1 MRLNTLK
8 TIVGIFMICA
18 HFGAMM
24 YVLALGAQYFRF
36 DQALDIIL
44 ILAPL
49 FSAFTLAIV
58 ADFVKHRSQRA
69 AGPRVNGAFVFV
81 TVFFP
86 IIYTIAIFGL
96 ITAWPLG
103 WIAKIEQLRRGV
115 AACETLIGAALGI
128 AMGALFEMPKGGQY
142 KSSRMHNKVGN

>member
-1 MRLNTLK
+1 MRLNLLK

-18 HFGAMM
+18 HFGAML
-24 YVLALGAQYFRF
+24 YVLALGAQYFTF
-36 DQALDIIL
+36 DQALDIVL

-58 ADFVKHRSQRA
+58 TDFVKNRSQRA
-69 AGPRVNGAFVFV
+69 VGPRVNGAFVFV
-81 TVFFP
+81 TLFFP

-96 ITAWPLG
+96 ITAWPMG
-103 WIAKIEQLRRGV
+103 WIGKIEQLRRGV

-128 AMGALFEMPKGGQY
+128 AMGALFEIPKTTER
-142 KSSRMHNKVGN
+142 KSSRAQDEG

>member
-1 MRLNTLK
+1 M
-8 TIVGIFMICA
+8 
-18 HFGAMM
+18 
-24 YVLALGAQYFRF
+24 
-36 DQALDIIL
+36 L

-58 ADFVKHRSQRA
+58 TDFVKNRSRRD

-81 TVFFP
+81 TLFFP

-96 ITAWPLG
+96 ITAWPIG
-103 WIAKIEQLRRGV
+103 WIGKIEQLRRGV

-128 AMGALFEMPKGGQY
+128 AMGALFEMPKVTER
-142 KSSRMHNKVGN
+142 KSSRAQEG

>member
-1 MRLNTLK
+1 MRLNKLK

-24 YVLALGAQYFRF
+24 YVLALGAQYFSF
-36 DQALDIIL
+36 DQALDIVL

-58 ADFVKHRSQRA
+58 TDFVKHRSQRA
-69 AGPRVNGAFVFV
+69 AGPRVNSAFVFV
-81 TVFFP
+81 TLFFP
-86 IIYTIAIFGL
+86 IIYTVAIFGL
-96 ITAWPLG
+96 ITAWPMG

-128 AMGALFEMPKGGQY
+128 AMGALFEMPKGSEH
-142 KSSRMHNKVGN
+142 KSSPSRDEV